1 MNLSTNENLNSA
13 QSRSQAIEILR
24 ALQAG
29 QKLTPI
35 EALNRFGC
43 FRLGARIYDLKKQG
57 FSIKSKMVETQD
69 GKRVAEY
76 SLANAI

>member
-13 QSRSQAIEILR
+13 QSRSQSIEILR

-57 FSIKSKMVETQD
+57 FSIKSKMVETRD